1 MPKRDSSY
9 DAADMNRPAI
19 LLAFACS
26 AAAQTPYELLLKGG
40 HVIDPK
46 NAISRVM
53 DVAVSGGKIARVAP
67 NIPAREARTVADVA
81 GLFVTPGLLDIHT
94 HLYAGTGARAIAGDQ
109 SVYPDGFSFRTGVTT
124 MVDAG
129 TSGWRNFPDFEQ
141 RVIGRAKTRVL
152 AFLNI
157 CGVGMAA
164 QGEDNPEDM
173 DAGEAVKMAKAHH
186 GLIVGFKVAH
196 YALPDFRDVD
206 RAVEAAGQTGLIVMV
221 DFGTA
226 QGPRNIA
233 NLLQEKL
240 RPGDIYTHM
249 YSGLRQELVNG
260 AVNPAMIA
268 ARKRGVIF
276 DLGHGGGS
284 FFWNIAA
291 PAFEQG
297 FYQDSISTDLHADSM
312 NTGMKDLPN
321 VMSKVLNLGVPLER
335 VVAMSTW
342 NPAREIGHAELGNLD
357 AGAEADIAVLALER
371 GHFGFLDSAGA
382 RRAGDRKLAAEMTIR
397 KGAVVWDLNGRAAA
411 DWKSFPYKP
420 PQPPR

>member
-1 MPKRDSSY
+1 
-9 DAADMNRPAI
+9 MNRPAI

-46 NAISRVM
+46 NAVSGVM

-67 NIPAREARTVADVA
+67 NIPAREARTVADLS
-81 GLFVTPGLLDIHT
+81 GLFVTPGLVDIHT
-94 HLYAGTGARAIAGDQ
+94 HLYAGTGARALAGDQ

-141 RVIGRAKTRVL
+141 RVIARAKTRVL

-173 DAGEAVKMAKAHH
+173 DAGEAVKMAKAHP
-186 GLIVGFKVAH
+186 GLVVGFKVAH
-196 YALPDFRDVD
+196 YALPDFRDVE

-268 ARKRGVIF
+268 ARKRDVIF

-297 FYQDSISTDLHADSM
+297 FYPDSISTDLHADSM

-321 VMSKVLNLGVPLER
+321 VMSKVLSFGIPLER
-335 VVAMSTW
+335 VIAMSTW
-342 NPAREIGHAELGNLD
+342 NPAREIGHTELGNLD
-357 AGAEADIAVLALER
+357 VGAEADIAVLALER

-382 RRAGDRKLAAEMTIR
+382 RRPGDRKLTTETTIR